1 MSTYIPQEF
10 FMLPLLN
17 VQETIAVAIDL
28 KLPQKTPTALKNQ
41 LVKYI
46 VIKKTKRFLFQ

>member
-28 KLPQKTPTALKNQ
+28 KLPQKTPTTQKNQ
-41 LVKYI
+41 LVKNI
-46 VIKKTKRFLFQ
+46 VIRKTTKFLFQ